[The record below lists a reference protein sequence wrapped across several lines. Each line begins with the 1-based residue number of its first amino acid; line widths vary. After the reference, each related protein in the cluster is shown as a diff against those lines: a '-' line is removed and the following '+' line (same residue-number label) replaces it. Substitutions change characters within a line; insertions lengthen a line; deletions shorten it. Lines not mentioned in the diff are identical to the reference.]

1 MSAFIILF
9 RERLTGS
16 RQVLTTRFVTQQW
29 LCLFMLCNNNLE
41 LVPTQGDSHFLLSP
55 WPVMIQSGISI
66 NPTLIELFWVKM

>member
-41 LVPTQGDSHFLLSP
+41 LVPTQEEQPD
-55 WPVMIQSGISI
+55 
-66 NPTLIELFWVKM
+66 